1 MIENNNLYHS
11 GVFGMHWGIR
21 KSSYK
26 TNIPKQKTYK
36 NSINKKTRNRTLS
49 YNDMKK
55 ALDYNDMLKRYNS
68 MQFAKRHK
76 YLNAGKQ
83 VLKGIGFVINDTIGA
98 GAKKFARDMVYATI
112 ANNVPNINGKG
123 KR

>member
-11 GVFGMHWGIR
+11 GVFGMRWGIR

-26 TNIPKQKTYK
+26 INIPKHKTNK
-36 NSINKKTRNRTLS
+36 NMFNKKTRNRTLS

-55 ALDYNDMLKRYNS
+55 ALDYDDMSKRYNS
-68 MQFAKRHK
+68 MQFAKKHK

-83 VLKGIGFVINDTIGA
+83 VLKGIGFLINDTVGS

>member
-1 MIENNNLYHS
+1 MIENNNLYQS
-11 GVFGMHWGIR
+11 GVFGMRWGIR
-21 KSSYK
+21 KGPNKPS
-26 TNIPKQKTYK
+26 IPKYKAYK
-36 NSINKKTRNRTLS
+36 NQNIKKTRNRTLS

-55 ALDYNDMLKRYNS
+55 ALDYSDMLKRYNS
-68 MQFAKRHK
+68 MQFAKKHK
-76 YLNAGKQ
+76 YLNVGKQ
-83 VLKGIGFVINDTIGA
+83 VLKGIGFLINDTVGS

>member
-11 GVFGMHWGIR
+11 GIFGMRWGIR

-26 TNIPKQKTYK
+26 INTPRQKTNK
-36 NSINKKTRNRTLS
+36 NMFNKKTRNRTLS

-55 ALDYNDMLKRYNS
+55 ALDYDDMLKRYNS
-68 MQFAKRHK
+68 MQFAKKHK

-83 VLKGIGFVINDTIGA
+83 VLKGIGLVINDTIGS

-112 ANNVPNINGKG
+112 ASNVPNINGKG